1 MGMELLVVMLLASLS
16 TVLGILGIFLFLY
29 RRDRRRQRAAGLGPP
44 PGLKE
49 IGSRPYRRCL
59 PFPVPDQWLA
69 IRGASPAR
77 IREVFRSRMARQSSW
92 ADALV
97 RAHEGRLFVSP
108 PVDGWSLVIGA
119 GMPDVFHDVDRAF
132 HFLRQTSEALGTV
145 HFFAA
150 NRVLHSHAWARLD
163 DGRVTRAYAWAGTT
177 LWNEGR
183 VTLEERLLGLQCRDY
198 AEAAE
203 PVRYGEVP
211 AEYRNTDRLILLAR
225 RWGID
230 PIIAS
235 ELIVHHESVAERE
248 ERRGDAHDGT
258 DH

>member
-1 MGMELLVVMLLASLS
+1 
-16 TVLGILGIFLFLY
+16 
-29 RRDRRRQRAAGLGPP
+29 
-44 PGLKE
+44 
-49 IGSRPYRRCL
+49 
-59 PFPVPDQWLA
+59 
-69 IRGASPAR
+69 
-77 IREVFRSRMARQSSW
+77 MARHASW
-92 ADALV
+92 ADALA
-97 RAHEGRLFVSP
+97 RSREARLFVSP

-119 GMPDVFHDVDRAF
+119 GMPDIFHDVDQAF
-132 HFLRQTSEALGTV
+132 HFLRQTSEVLGTV

-183 VTLEERLLGLQCRDY
+183 ATLEERLLGLRCREY
-198 AEAAE
+198 AEEAE
-203 PVRYGEVP
+203 PVRYGEIP
-211 AEYRNTDRLILLAR
+211 AECRNTDRLILLAR

-248 ERRGDAHDGT
+248 TRRGGSDGSPG
-258 DH
+258 H